1 MLNGKYNLKYQY
13 SSDFDYFYRMIV
25 HNNLKGIATNKDE
38 LFGIFRLEA
47 FRLHLIKKN
56 IFFLKKIQIR
66 FDNKQNKLFLY
77 NIELFKNW
85 VLKTF

>member
-38 LFGIFRLEA
+38 LFEYLGLEA

-56 IFFLKKIQIR
+56 IFLKKYKYALII
-66 FDNKQNKLFLY
+66 NKINYF
-77 NIELFKNW
+77 
-85 VLKTF
+85 

>member
-38 LFGIFRLEA
+38 LFGIFRLRRHFTLDKEK
-47 FRLHLIKKN
+47 H
-56 IFFLKKIQIR
+56 FFEKYK
-66 FDNKQNKLFLY
+66 Y
-77 NIELFKNW
+77 
-85 VLKTF
+85 V